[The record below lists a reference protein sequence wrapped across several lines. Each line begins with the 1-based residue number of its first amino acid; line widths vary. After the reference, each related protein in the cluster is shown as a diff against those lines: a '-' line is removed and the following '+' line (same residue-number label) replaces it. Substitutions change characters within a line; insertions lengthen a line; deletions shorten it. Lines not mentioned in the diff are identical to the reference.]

1 MRKKINWDWGI
12 DFKDITIRSTKTF
25 FQSAI
30 ALALASEIGL
40 VKSDTLKTA
49 IVGGLAATLSVIYNT
64 LSQANNNRR
73 SNGQ

>member
-12 DFKDITIRSTKTF
+12 DFKDITIRCTKTF
-25 FQSAI
+25 FF
-30 ALALASEIGL
+30 
-40 VKSDTLKTA
+40 TA
-49 IVGGLAATLSVIYNT
+49 IGVALSVENGLLKGDTFGVACSAGFAAVLGVVYNT